1 MSNNL
6 STTVNNFIVEYSS
19 IIKYIIYNHKDQ
31 LKFLIQKYPFIEYNE
46 PFISLFHSTVRV
58 SFSDSDFF
66 HQENDNNLVLE
77 LNLTTTD
84 YHILTLDYL
93 VSLNDEVKHEYM
105 ENAIFTFKNTDDPSK
120 LTNVKPNVIYQL
132 CYGFGVYGGDKVIY
146 VKSNLENS
154 VRNALQEMINLYEQE
169 VLQDQVIQREMEKE
183 NIEIFSNEDN
193 DHSNKNKLIWL
204 KSQVETFI
212 NNRYATIYKDTYT
225 SLSLIPIKL
234 LE

>member
-1 MSNNL
+1 MTNDL
-6 STTVNNFIVEYSS
+6 STTVNSFINNYSYVIKS
-19 IIKYIIYNHKDQ
+19 IISNHKDQ
-31 LKFLIQKYPFIEYNE
+31 LKFLIQEYPHIEYNE
-46 PFISLFHSTVRV
+46 PSVSLFHSMVRV

-66 HQENDNNLVLE
+66 HQENDDNLVL
-77 LNLTTTD
+77 NLDLSTIND
-84 YHILTLDYL
+84 HSLILDYL
-93 VSLNDEVKHEYM
+93 ISLNDEVKHEYM

-132 CYGFGVYGGDKVIY
+132 CYGFGIYGGDKVIY

-154 VRNALQEMINLYEQE
+154 VRNALQELINLYEQE
-169 VLQDQVIQREMEKE
+169 VLQDQVIQREMENE